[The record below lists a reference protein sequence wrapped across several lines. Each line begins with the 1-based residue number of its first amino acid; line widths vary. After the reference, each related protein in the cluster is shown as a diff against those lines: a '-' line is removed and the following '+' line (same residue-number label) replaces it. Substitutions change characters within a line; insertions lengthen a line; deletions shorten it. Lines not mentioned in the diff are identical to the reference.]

1 MYVLD
6 LVDAGLF
13 VYELIMGDKF
23 GQLKVT
29 VVKGRSLAIRD
40 FNSSDPYVIL
50 KLGKQVVPDVSY
62 IFLCS
67 LTCKTSFTTYHSE
80 LNLSTNL
87 FSPCQNKQ

>member
-29 VVKGRSLAIRD
+29 VVKGRRLVIRD

-50 KLGKQVVPDVSY
+50 KLGNQIRLV
-62 IFLCS
+62 F
-67 LTCKTSFTTYHSE
+67 
-80 LNLSTNL
+80 
-87 FSPCQNKQ
+87 